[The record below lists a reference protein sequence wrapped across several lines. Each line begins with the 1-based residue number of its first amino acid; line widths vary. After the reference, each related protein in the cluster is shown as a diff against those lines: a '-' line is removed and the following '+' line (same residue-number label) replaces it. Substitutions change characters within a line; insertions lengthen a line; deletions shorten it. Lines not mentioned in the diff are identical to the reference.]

1 MLIMKKTRHAL
12 FIIIL
17 SGLCGQIEE
26 EKKPKTFLFGLIKFD
41 TESAYEEGAWFDK
54 WFHAREFAVPVN
66 MIPVEIHYGIGFNGK
81 TSGSASNLG
90 ENSAKDDP
98 DKIKYDETMDP
109 EQYIV
114 QEFSNLW
121 GSSMEVDVGL
131 INIPHYLVGS
141 SWMNVM
147 TGLTYR
153 TSKTLYGAEV
163 PYEEWSQTNVNWG
176 DTVHFS
182 PKIDEYMLTTHF
194 QYQPFNNWF
203 INFRYSYGLASALF
217 YTPDHEQWDETLTGS
232 GTSAAYGA
240 GIRFIL
246 DPGKE
251 SRFTVGLDFRY
262 SYTKIHTILPPDAL
276 MSPIS
281 RFDLSNYGLYLTLS
295 AFYGGN
301 KTIGDK
307 AKKLYYRKDY
317 VHARNNFMQFL
328 SDYPTH
334 ANRHRAKEY
343 IADCEYKIPYT
354 IMDEGVMLDKKNKT
368 QKALDKYMYA
378 KSLVKNDTLIMKTL
392 DRRID
397 QIALLW
403 MLAAENMLKE
413 FKYDEAYNLVK
424 HVAEFSIHGKKELRR
439 FKSWVIL
446 GEGKRYQA
454 ARFIGKAMGK
464 YANALEMNPDLIY
477 EVKSLQYRAGIQ
489 MAKLATEADEFEE
502 IQLAIHSLEFAREL
516 SGGIGKRNEQLLLD
530 LNQKLQTLSDYKTRI
545 LIEQKMNLARKG
557 QAIARSEKLKVGQTI
572 PQVQALLGEPHE
584 KIIGSNGTNPEEQLW
599 IYFVNQKSLQLS
611 FHYYQLFKI
620 EKL

>member
-1 MLIMKKTRHAL
+1 
-12 FIIIL
+12 
-17 SGLCGQIEE
+17 
-26 EKKPKTFLFGLIKFD
+26 
-41 TESAYEEGAWFDK
+41 
-54 WFHAREFAVPVN
+54 
-66 MIPVEIHYGIGFNGK
+66 
-81 TSGSASNLG
+81 
-90 ENSAKDDP
+90 
-98 DKIKYDETMDP
+98 
-109 EQYIV
+109 
-114 QEFSNLW
+114 
-121 GSSMEVDVGL
+121 L

-153 TSKTLYGAEV
+153 TSKTLSGAVV
-163 PYEEWSQTNVNWG
+163 PYKEWSETNDNWG

-262 SYTKIHTILPPDAL
+262 SYTKIHTIWDPDDKT
-276 MSPIS
+276 PIN

-334 ANRHRAKEY
+334 ANRHRAEEY
-343 IADCEYKIPYT
+343 IADCEYKIPYV

-439 FKSWVIL
+439 FKSWVVL
-446 GEGKRYQA
+446 GEGKKYQNA
-454 ARFIGKAMGK
+454 GFIGKAMGK

-477 EVKSLQYRAGIQ
+477 EVNRCNIARGSKWRNWLQKQ
-489 MAKLATEADEFEE
+489 MNLKRSNWQSIPWNLHGSFPGV
-502 IQLAIHSLEFAREL
+502 L
-516 SGGIGKRNEQLLLD
+516 GKRNEQLLLD
-530 LNQKLQTLSDYKTRI
+530 LNQKLKTLSDYNTRI
-545 LIEQKMNLARKG
+545 LIEQKMNLARKE
-557 QAIARSEKLKVGQTI
+557 QTIARSEKLKVGQTI

>member
-12 FIIIL
+12 FILIL

-41 TESAYEEGAWFDK
+41 TESAYEEGAWFNK
-54 WFHAREFAVPVN
+54 WFHAREFAAPVN
-66 MIPVEIHYGIGFNGK
+66 LIPVEIHYGIGFNGE
-81 TSGSASNLG
+81 TSGGASNLG
-90 ENSAKDDP
+90 DKSAKDDP
-98 DKIKYDETMDP
+98 DKIKYDETVDP
-109 EQYIV
+109 EQYII
-114 QEFSNLW
+114 QEFNNLW

-153 TSKTLYGAEV
+153 TSTTISGAKV
-163 PYEEWSQTNVNWG
+163 PYKEWSQTNVNWG

-182 PKIDEYMLTTHF
+182 PKMDEYMLTTHF

-246 DPGKE
+246 DPGKD

-262 SYTKIHTILPPDAL
+262 SYSKIHTILDPDDIT
-276 MSPIS
+276 PIN

-317 VHARNNFMQFL
+317 VHARNSFMQFL

-334 ANRHRAKEY
+334 ANRHRAEEY

-403 MLAAENMLKE
+403 
-413 FKYDEAYNLVK
+413 
-424 HVAEFSIHGKKELRR
+424 IRR

>member
-12 FIIIL
+12 FILIL

-41 TESAYEEGAWFDK
+41 TESAYEEGAWFNK
-54 WFHAREFAVPVN
+54 WFHAREFAAPVN
-66 MIPVEIHYGIGFNGK
+66 LIPVEIHYGIGFNGE
-81 TSGSASNLG
+81 TSGGASNLG
-90 ENSAKDDP
+90 DKSAKDDP
-98 DKIKYDETMDP
+98 DKIKYDETVDP
-109 EQYIV
+109 EQYII
-114 QEFSNLW
+114 QEFNNLW

-141 SWMNVM
+141 SWINVM

-153 TSKTLYGAEV
+153 TSTTFSGAKV
-163 PYEEWSQTNVNWG
+163 PYKEWSQTNVNWG

-182 PKIDEYMLTTHF
+182 PKMDEYMLTTHF

-246 DPGKE
+246 DPGKD

-262 SYTKIHTILPPDAL
+262 SYSKIHTI
-276 MSPIS
+276 
-281 RFDLSNYGLYLTLS
+281 SNYGLYLTLS

-317 VHARNNFMQFL
+317 VHARNSFMQFL

-334 ANRHRAKEY
+334 ANRHRAEEY